1 MADKDK
7 KRDLMPPPD
16 ATPEEIGEFWDT
28 HSLADYWD
36 ETHEVEFQV
45 NLKSGQD
52 LSSDETEAADQNN
65 TPSAEQGWR
74 KLKDLIQSIKPKEFE
89 KLTATLLTSFL
100 KIPFVVARSGDQP
113 RGDARSMTGEVTI
126 QAKNYSE
133 GNKPRDVEIVGDINI
148 VRRNLQD
155 LQVYVLVIS
164 RDISAQSLDELNAVS
179 EETGLDTVTL
189 ELSDELSDL
198 GALCVTYWEDIH
210 HFFDLS
216 DMDPQFSVWVQ
227 IARGDSKTQV
237 QMEKVQSKLE
247 DRIQTQSHVQKSTE
261 KYLLNRFNRDEGFNP
276 INLSQAIERKVLEAK
291 LTDWWDTQEP
301 PICYLEGKEG
311 HGKTWLASKWMN
323 SICENENIV
332 TFWLDSK
339 DWNSCKSISDLLRTC
354 FRLIY
359 PSYEQGKIAKL
370 QNKPAKIWRKTLIV
384 LDGVNERNAIEAA
397 QRISTEYFKDN
408 EDESERNAIEAAHQI
423 STEYF
428 RNNEDESEWKNR
440 VRFLLTTR
448 PLDNYPDFENYLR
461 SKCHKIPVGFFDNSE
476 LQEVLTQKG
485 LQPDDLP
492 DSLKKDV
499 ARIPRYLQRCIE
511 LRDQFDSLQMVT
523 MFVVLW
529 ADLLDKIERTDIQ
542 TKQKLGWP
550 RAKDAQEIISNL
562 AKQAKRTNVDA
573 A

>member
-1 MADKDK
+1 MEEKNK
-7 KRDLMPPPD
+7 KRDPMPPPE

-52 LSSDETEAADQNN
+52 LSSDETETADQNN

-100 KIPFVVARSGDQP
+100 KIPFVVARSGEQP
-113 RGDARSMTGEVTI
+113 SGDAKSMTGEVTI

-164 RDISAQSLDELNAVS
+164 RDISTQSLDELNAVS

-198 GALCVTYWEDIH
+198 GALCVAYWEDIH

-227 IARGDSKTQV
+227 IARDGLKTQA
-237 QMEKVQSKLE
+237 QMEKVRSKLE
-247 DRIQTQSHVQKSTE
+247 DRVQTQRHVQKSTE
-261 KYLLNRFNRDEGFNP
+261 KYLLNRFKRDEDFNP
-276 INLSQAIERKVLEAK
+276 INLSQAIERKSLESK
-291 LTDWWDTQEP
+291 LTDWWNTEET
-301 PICYLEGKEG
+301 PICYLEGKKG

-323 SICENENIV
+323 SIREKENIV

-339 DWNSCKSISDLLRTC
+339 DWTGIKSISDLLRTC

-359 PSYEQGKIAKL
+359 PSYEQGKITKL

-397 QRISTEYFKDN
+397 QQIFTEYFRND
-408 EDESERNAIEAAHQI
+408 EDESERNAIEVAQQI
-423 STEYF
+423 FTEYF
-428 RNNEDESEWKNR
+428 RNDEDESEWRNR

-448 PLDNYPDFENYLR
+448 PLDNYPDFESYLLEDY
-461 SKCHKIPVGFFDNSE
+461 HKISVEPFNNTE
-476 LQEVLTQKG
+476 LQDALTQKD
-485 LQPDDLP
+485 LKPDDLP
-492 DSLKKDV
+492 DSLIEIAK
-499 ARIPRYLQRCIE
+499 IPRYFQRCLE
-511 LRDQFDSLQMVT
+511 LRDKFDSSQAGTVD
-523 MFVVLW
+523 VALW
-529 ADLLDKIERTDIQ
+529 EDLLDKIERTDLQI
-542 TKQKLGWP
+542 KQKLGWP
-550 RAKDAQEIISNL
+550 HAKNPQEILSDL
-562 AKQAKRTNVDA
+562 AKQPKWTNVNA

>member
-1 MADKDK
+1 MEDKNK
-7 KRDLMPPPD
+7 KRDPMPPPD

-52 LSSDETEAADQNN
+52 LSLDDTL
-65 TPSAEQGWR
+65 SAEQGWR

-100 KIPFVVARSGDQP
+100 KIPFVVARSGNQP
-113 RGDARSMTGEVTI
+113 RGDARSMPGEVTI

-164 RDISAQSLDELNAVS
+164 RNISAQSLDELDAVS

-216 DMDPQFSVWVQ
+216 AMDPQFSVWVQ
-227 IARGDSKTQV
+227 ITRDDLKTQA
-237 QMEKVQSKLE
+237 QMEKVRSNLE

-261 KYLLNRFNRDEGFNP
+261 KYLLNRFNRDEDFNP
-276 INLSQAIERKVLEAK
+276 INLSQAIERKSLESK
-291 LTDWWDTQEP
+291 LTEWWDTEEA
-301 PICYLEGKEG
+301 PICYLEGKKG

-323 SICENENIV
+323 SIPKKENIV

-339 DWNSCKSISDLLRTC
+339 DWTGIKSISDLLCTC

-359 PSYEQGKIAKL
+359 PSYEQGKITKL

-397 QRISTEYFKDN
+397 Q
-408 EDESERNAIEAAHQI
+408 QI
-423 STEYF
+423 FTEYF
-428 RNNEDESEWKNR
+428 RNDEDVSERNTIEAAQQIFTEYFRNDEDVSEWRNR

-448 PLDNYPDFENYLR
+448 PLDNYPDFESYLLEDY
-461 SKCHKIPVGFFDNSE
+461 HKISVEPFNNTE
-476 LQEVLTQKG
+476 LQDALTQKD
-485 LQPDDLP
+485 LKSDDLP
-492 DSLKKDV
+492 DSLIEIAK
-499 ARIPRYLQRCIE
+499 IPRYFQRCIE
-511 LRDQFDSLQMVT
+511 LRDKFDSSQMGTVD
-523 MFVVLW
+523 VALW
-529 ADLLDKIERTDIQ
+529 TDLLDKIERTDLPI
-542 TKQKLGWP
+542 KQKLGWHP
-550 RAKDAQEIISNL
+550 AQETLSNL
-562 AKQAKRTNVDA
+562 AKQAKRTNVNA

>member
-1 MADKDK
+1 MEEKNK
-7 KRDLMPPPD
+7 KRDPMPPPD

-45 NLKSGQD
+45 NLKSRQNPSPYQSG
-52 LSSDETEAADQNN
+52 AVDQNN
-65 TPSAEQGWR
+65 PLSAEQGCQ
-74 KLKDLIQSIKPKEFE
+74 KLKYLIQSIKPTDFE
-89 KLTATLLTSFL
+89 ELIATLLTSFL
-100 KIPFVVARSGDQP
+100 NIPFVVAISGDQP
-113 RGDARSMTGEVTI
+113 RGNARSTTGEVTI
-126 QAKNYSE
+126 QVKNYSE
-133 GNKPRDVEIVGDINI
+133 GNKPRDVEIVRDINI

-164 RDISAQSLDELNAVS
+164 RDISAQSLDELDALS

-189 ELSDELSDL
+189 ELSDELSDI

-216 DMDPQFSVWVQ
+216 NMDPQFSVWVQ
-227 IARGDSKTQV
+227 ITRDGLKSQA
-237 QMEKVQSKLE
+237 QMEKVRSKLE
-247 DRIQTQSHVQKSTE
+247 DRIQTQKHVQKSTE
-261 KYLLNRFNRDEGFNP
+261 KYLLNRFNRDEDFNP
-276 INLSQAIERKVLEAK
+276 INLSQAIERKALESK
-291 LTDWWDTQEP
+291 LTDWWDTEEA

-323 SICENENIV
+323 SIPKKENIV

-339 DWNSCKSISDLLRTC
+339 DWTGIKSISDLLRTC
-354 FRLIY
+354 FHSIY
-359 PSYEQGKIAKL
+359 PSYEEGKITKL

-397 QRISTEYFKDN
+397 QWIL
-408 EDESERNAIEAAHQI
+408 A
-423 STEYF
+423 EYF
-428 RNNEDESEWKNR
+428 RNDEDESEWRNR

-499 ARIPRYLQRCIE
+499 ARIPIYLQRCIE
-511 LRDQFDSLQMVT
+511 LRDKFDSLQMGTVDT
-523 MFVVLW
+523 VLW
-529 ADLLDKIERTDIQ
+529 ADLLDKIEGTDPQI
-542 TKQKLGWP
+542 KQKLGWP
-550 RAKDAQEIISNL
+550 HAKDAQEILSDL
-562 AKQAKRTNVDA
+562 AKKPKWTNVDA